1 MYVML
6 KYDITNQKR
15 ETNMAK
21 ISKRGSERY
30 EKFVQAGLDIFLEK
44 GYENT
49 SLTDIIKKSGGSLAS
64 IYKFFQNKEGL
75 FRAILERGFDQF
87 YNKICEKIDLRSTYE
102 IEDFLSKF
110 ATVLF
115 DIICEKKST
124 LITRI
129 VMSEGAKNDGKIGKY
144 FLNQILDKV
153 DKILIDFF
161 SRENVKSKLNHD
173 LSPTTAAAI
182 FIALLRS
189 PHHYYSVLLNK
200 EVKISKKERDKYVK
214 ICVDLFLN
222 GAIRR

>member
-1 MYVML
+1 ML
-6 KYDITNQKR
+6 KYDIINQKR
-15 ETNMAK
+15 ETNVAK

-115 DIICEKKST
+115 DIICEKKKH
-124 LITRI
+124 
-129 VMSEGAKNDGKIGKY
+129 AN
-144 FLNQILDKV
+144 NQD
-153 DKILIDFF
+153 
-161 SRENVKSKLNHD
+161 RN
-173 LSPTTAAAI
+173 
-182 FIALLRS
+182 
-189 PHHYYSVLLNK
+189 
-200 EVKISKKERDKYVK
+200 ERR
-214 ICVDLFLN
+214 
-222 GAIRR
+222 G

>member
-1 MYVML
+1 MSVML
-6 KYDITNQKR
+6 KYDIINQKR
-15 ETNMAK
+15 ETNVAK

-64 IYKFFQNKEGL
+64 IYKFFQNKECL

-173 LSPTTAAAI
+173 LSPTTAATI

-200 EVKISKKERDKYVK
+200 EVKLSKKERDKYVK